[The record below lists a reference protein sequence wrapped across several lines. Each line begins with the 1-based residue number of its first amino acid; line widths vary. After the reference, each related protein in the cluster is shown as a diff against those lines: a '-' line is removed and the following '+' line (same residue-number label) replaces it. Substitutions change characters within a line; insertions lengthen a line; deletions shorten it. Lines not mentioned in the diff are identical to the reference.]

1 MDPQKIGH
9 LFERV
14 DREVWIV
21 TAAHAG
27 RRAGLVATFVA
38 PASIVPE
45 MPRVIAGIAKTHETQ
60 MLIEASGAFA
70 VHLLDESQTDLVWL
84 FGLQSSRS
92 VDKFAGLPVQ
102 TAATGSPIL
111 RDALAW
117 LDCRIEMRMDTG
129 DRTVYLGDVLDCG
142 SRSEARPRRSTNKRC
157 GIRWRPTPLKTGRP
171 SSAGGVLGSPLAEPS
186 DPKKAVSR
194 LRSRDSR
201 RLDHDIVVDGAAGE
215 CQADGTDV

>member
-142 SRSEARPRRSTNKRC
+142 SRSEARPLTLHKLLASAPPEYKQTLRDQMAADAAKDREA
-157 GIRWRPTPLKTGRP
+157 IERWR
-171 SSAGGVLGSPLAEPS
+171 SARQSA
-186 DPKKAVSR
+186 
-194 LRSRDSR
+194 
-201 RLDHDIVVDGAAGE
+201 
-215 CQADGTDV
+215 C